1 MTMDSNATSA
11 VDAASHRH
19 RIQSTS
25 LAQEAYQVLQ
35 QMIVHGE
42 LPPGARIVEP
52 ALCEQLGI
60 SRTPLREALS
70 MLASDGLVT
79 PRRNRNAMVSL
90 IDPQELEHLFEVE
103 AGIESLAVSLAAE
116 RMTKTELKQ
125 LEALQ
130 EQLEKLLEKGDR
142 DAYFALNQRIH
153 SLLVS
158 GAKNPVLEETHRR
171 LLGRLERARYLA
183 LDRIGRWSESTE
195 EHRAILEA
203 LKTRDGERARQL
215 LSDHVRHTGDAIAA
229 INRRPKGNGQND
241 NTPQVSDA

>member
-1 MTMDSNATSA
+1 MTMDSDASSS
-11 VDAASHRH
+11 VDTTSHRR

-42 LPPGARIVEP
+42 LAPGARIVEP

-70 MLASDGLVT
+70 LLASDGLIT
-79 PRRNRNAMVSL
+79 PRRNRNAIVSL
-90 IDPQELEHLFEVE
+90 IDAQELEHLFEVE
-103 AGIESLAVSLAAE
+103 AGIERLAVSLAAE
-116 RMTKTELKQ
+116 RMSNTEIKQ
-125 LEALQ
+125 LETLQ

-142 DAYFALNQRIH
+142 DAYFTLNQRIH
-153 SLLVS
+153 SLLVA
-158 GAKNPVLEETHRR
+158 GARNPVLEETHRR

-183 LDRIGRWSESTE
+183 LDRLGRWQESTD

-203 LKTRDGERARQL
+203 LKVRDGELAGRL
-215 LSDHVRHTGDAIAA
+215 LSEHVHHTGDAITA
-229 INRRPKGNGQND
+229 INRAPKGK
-241 NTPQVSDA
+241 TETKSPPQASDA